1 MFRCII
7 VPITKPGNRSRATNS
22 VQSTTHRENMSK
34 ETQLNRKESKKWT
47 LDVLDLFLQVVPQ
60 LLPDRRILRIG
71 AGLANARPWDEVL

>member
-1 MFRCII
+1 
-7 VPITKPGNRSRATNS
+7 
-22 VQSTTHRENMSK
+22 MSK